1 MNDNNKERNY
11 AKIGRV
17 RMGKVTEFIL
27 NFVREKINE
36 YKFVVWYDPD
46 LVYGNLLSEL
56 RVDDIHI
63 FKYDGSFLE
72 LRYKIEPYLKDFLDL
87 KVLIY
92 LPIERIKDSSPMIEA
107 EVLGVILEPSGAK
120 GRNTRLTILA
130 KKALKSIIPPDNL
143 NKICKDVE
151 LCKIKLKDLDKL
163 AEEGTGEFGVIK
175 LIFGTSDIVEVVLSV
190 VGSNQYD
197 NEIKKRQVVSELLNL
212 FKFRIGFKSSSS
224 SFADIKDEL
233 VRYIL
238 VSDFIAS
245 IGGLRKVTSLESV
258 PQALE
263 QIHVE
268 NVIKIA
274 STWRNRF
281 DLQQSYIEGS
291 EKVEI
296 ELGIES
302 LTIDIKNLLESVTFP
317 YIEKVL
323 QKKVQEE
330 ILDNE
335 IKSAKIMVEKRSN
348 SFWSLAKPENGLKWN
363 LLGSI
368 VELLYQL
375 VKIKM
380 ELKSFEFT
388 GTRLVK
394 AYCDDSGWYIIDSL
408 HRKVEK
414 QYFEYSKWI
423 QDEENLLEQIVSHT
437 RNEYFLVVSELI
449 NRFLNIIEKESL
461 NIKGIESQSKIF
473 YRFVKPF
480 IGREKI
486 AYFLVDALRYEMG
499 TELINGIDIKEA
511 SIYCAIACIP
521 TITEF
526 GMAALLPKANENM
539 QLIEAK
545 NNKLE
550 IQIDKI
556 PLRNR
561 KNRVSFLQNIYE
573 DSCVVLK
580 LENILKMTK
589 ATRKKIDG
597 KELVVITSQEID
609 ELGAID
615 NIALA
620 RKIMSDILGEIK
632 HGIRNLYNLGFTR
645 FVITSDHGYIFYEDI
660 RDDLKINSPGG
671 QRLDLHR
678 RYWIGKGGADSE
690 NTVRIKASVLGW
702 TGDFDFIFPKG
713 LAFFKVIGSSQGY
726 FHGGISLQ
734 EVIIPII
741 DLKFEEKVV
750 KRKSPA
756 IFKINIPR
764 KVITTRFFTVTIN
777 FYPPHLFYDE
787 IYKIRLSIRED
798 KNEVGD
804 IVTAVYG
811 FDENTKEITLKKE
824 KENHIT
830 IMLTKEIG
838 KGKTISIYL
847 LDAKTGKELEAI
859 KDIEVSISI

>member
-1 MNDNNKERNY
+1 
-11 AKIGRV
+11 
-17 RMGKVTEFIL
+17 
-27 NFVREKINE
+27 
-36 YKFVVWYDPD
+36 
-46 LVYGNLLSEL
+46 
-56 RVDDIHI
+56 
-63 FKYDGSFLE
+63 
-72 LRYKIEPYLKDFLDL
+72 
-87 KVLIY
+87 
-92 LPIERIKDSSPMIEA
+92 
-107 EVLGVILEPSGAK
+107 
-120 GRNTRLTILA
+120 
-130 KKALKSIIPPDNL
+130 
-143 NKICKDVE
+143 
-151 LCKIKLKDLDKL
+151 
-163 AEEGTGEFGVIK
+163 
-175 LIFGTSDIVEVVLSV
+175 
-190 VGSNQYD
+190 
-197 NEIKKRQVVSELLNL
+197 
-212 FKFRIGFKSSSS
+212 
-224 SFADIKDEL
+224 
-233 VRYIL
+233 
-238 VSDFIAS
+238 
-245 IGGLRKVTSLESV
+245 
-258 PQALE
+258 
-263 QIHVE
+263 
-268 NVIKIA
+268 
-274 STWRNRF
+274 
-281 DLQQSYIEGS
+281 
-291 EKVEI
+291 
-296 ELGIES
+296 
-302 LTIDIKNLLESVTFP
+302 TIDIKNLLESVTFP

-368 VELLYQL
+368 AELLYQL
-375 VKIKM
+375 VNIKM

-394 AYCDDSGWYIIDSL
+394 AYCDNSGWYIIDSL

-437 RNEYFLVVSELI
+437 RNEYFVVVSELI
-449 NRFLNIIEKESL
+449 NRFLNIIEKEGL

-473 YRFVKPF
+473 FRFVKPF
-480 IGREKI
+480 IGKEKI

-511 SIYCAIACIP
+511 SIYYAIACIP

-526 GMAALLPKANENM
+526 GMAALLPKANENI

-589 ATRKKIDG
+589 STRKKIDG

-615 NIALA
+615 NISLA

-632 HGIRNLYNLGFTR
+632 HGIRNLNNLGFTR

-660 RDDLKINSPGG
+660 KDDLKINSPGG

-756 IFKINIPR
+756 IFKINIGR
-764 KVITTRFFTVTIN
+764 KVITTRFFT
-777 FYPPHLFYDE
+777 
-787 IYKIRLSIRED
+787 
-798 KNEVGD
+798 
-804 IVTAVYG
+804 
-811 FDENTKEITLKKE
+811 
-824 KENHIT
+824 
-830 IMLTKEIG
+830 
-838 KGKTISIYL
+838 
-847 LDAKTGKELEAI
+847 
-859 KDIEVSISI
+859 